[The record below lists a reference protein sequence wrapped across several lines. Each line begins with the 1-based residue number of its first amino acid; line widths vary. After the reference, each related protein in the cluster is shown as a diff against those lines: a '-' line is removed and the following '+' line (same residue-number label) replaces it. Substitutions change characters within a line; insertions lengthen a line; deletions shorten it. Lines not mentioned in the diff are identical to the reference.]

1 MKPLSSKY
9 PQVPHD
15 SSQVQSGFT
24 MPGRCNKS
32 NRRPHQHSQLAV
44 KASRRTAA
52 SFASRIVLDRREKD
66 KCVRVEPS
74 ESSCL

>member
-1 MKPLSSKY
+1 MVPYELQVSATAAEAEQLSMKSTSLIS
-9 PQVPHD
+9 PHSVALRTAD
-15 SSQVQSGFT
+15 APPV
-24 MPGRCNKS
+24 R
-32 NRRPHQHSQLAV
+32 
-44 KASRRTAA
+44 ASRRTAA